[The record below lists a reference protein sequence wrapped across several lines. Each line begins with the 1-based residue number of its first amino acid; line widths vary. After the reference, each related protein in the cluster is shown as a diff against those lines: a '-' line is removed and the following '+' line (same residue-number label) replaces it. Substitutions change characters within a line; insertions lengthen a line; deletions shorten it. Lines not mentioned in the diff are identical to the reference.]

1 MPDSGTIQSQ
11 FAPPALLRG
20 RHRQSI
26 LAGWPPRRPLVK
38 RRAKEFLEASTDV
51 IVDCGEGVRL
61 LTHQTPAVKNDRRS
75 LAVFIHGW
83 EGSADSMYVLS
94 AASRLWR
101 DGYDV
106 CRLNLRDHGES
117 HHLNEKLFHSCRLR
131 EAIGAV
137 VSLQQRGPNQSLNLV
152 GFSLGGNFALRIAA
166 DGPSVGLKLQR
177 VVAICPVL
185 DPVQTLDALEN
196 GWMGYRNYFIRKW
209 RKSLVKKMHAFPDT
223 YNFSNLTNFRSLR
236 DMTDHFVTTYT
247 EFPDLHTYLRG
258 YALTGSRLAELEIPS
273 TMLLAEDDPVIPIA
287 GLNGVARAPSLIV
300 ERSAFGGHCGFL
312 ADYRLRSWLD
322 EYVLLNLQG

>member
-1 MPDSGTIQSQ
+1 MPETGTIRSH
-11 FAPPALLRG
+11 FTPPALLRG
-20 RHRQSI
+20 RHLQSI

-61 LTHQTPAVKNDRRS
+61 LSHQTPAMQSNRRS

-83 EGSADSMYVLS
+83 EGSADSMYILS

-106 CRLNLRDHGES
+106 CRLNLRDHGNS

-137 VSLQQRGPNQSLNLV
+137 VSLQQRDPNQSLNLV

-166 DGPSVGLKLQR
+166 DGPSAGLKLKQ

-196 GWMGYRNYFIRKW
+196 GWVGYQSYYIKKW
-209 RKSLVKKMHAFPDT
+209 RKSLAKKMHAFPDL
-223 YNFSNLTNFRSLR
+223 YNFSNLTQFRSLR

-258 YALTGSRLAELEIPS
+258 YALTGSRLAELDVPS

-287 GLNGVARAPSLIV
+287 GLKNMARVPSLTV
-300 ERSAFGGHCGFL
+300 ERSTFGGHCGFL
-312 ADYRLRSWLD
+312 ANYRMRSWLD
-322 EYVLLNLQG
+322 EYVLRALQV